1 MQFELS
7 EEQQLVKANMKEF
20 CELYVDP
27 VADEIDQ
34 EGRFPSENLKRLA
47 EQDMMGIPYPE
58 EYGGAGADFL
68 TYIVTVEELSH
79 SCATTGAVVAANTSL
94 ASFPLYR
101 FGTEAQKKQ
110 YLTPLCKGEMLG
122 AFAWK
127 DAGGSGNPTAG
138 VSAVRDEK
146 GYVLNG
152 TKSFVAN
159 APAAGLFVVIAA
171 TDPAGGKMALSAFIV
186 PAGTP
191 GLTTGRDV
199 KRMGVRG
206 AAASDI
212 IFNDCRVPAENLLG
226 GEGDGARICAETLD
240 SFRIA
245 AAAQALGICRAA
257 MDEAV
262 RYSKERVQFDKP
274 ISSFQAIQWMLAN
287 MGTELEAARL
297 LTYQAAWR
305 CDNSLP
311 YAREAAMAKVLAT
324 DAATSHSDAAVQ
336 IHGGI
341 GTIKGQKVER
351 LYRDAKVVQVME
363 EVPSSIRAAI
373 GSSLVA

>member
-79 SCATTGAVVAANTSL
+79 SCATTGSVVAANTSL
-94 ASFPLYR
+94 ASFLLYR

-110 YLTPLCKGEMLG
+110 YLAPLCKGEMLG

-127 DAGGSGNPTAG
+127 DAGRSDNPSVG
-138 VSAVRDEK
+138 VSAVLDGD

-159 APAAGLFVVIAA
+159 APVAGLFVVVAA
-171 TDPAGGKMALSAFIV
+171 TDPAGGNKGLSTFIV

-191 GLTTGRDV
+191 GVTTGGHL

-206 AAASDI
+206 AATSDVV
-212 IFNDCRVPAENLLG
+212 FKDCRVPAENVLG
-226 GEGDGARICAETLD
+226 HEGEGAKISAETLD
-240 SFRIA
+240 CFRIA

-257 MDEAV
+257 MEEAV
-262 RYSKERVQFDKP
+262 RYSRERVQFDKP

-287 MGTELEAARL
+287 MGIELEAARL

-305 CDNSLP
+305 CDNGLP

-324 DAATSHSDAAVQ
+324 DAATSHCDAAVQ

-351 LYRDAKVVQVME
+351 LYRDAKVVQVIE
-363 EVPSSIRAAI
+363 EIQGSIKAVI